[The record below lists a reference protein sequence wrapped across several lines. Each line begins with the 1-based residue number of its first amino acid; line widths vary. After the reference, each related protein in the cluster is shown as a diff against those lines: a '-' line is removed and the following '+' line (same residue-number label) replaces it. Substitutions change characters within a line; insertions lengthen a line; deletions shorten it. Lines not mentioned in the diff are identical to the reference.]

1 MRPWPDVDRVT
12 SRLPR
17 RSPTRAAS
25 PSERREWTIA
35 SDVHAITPIVDTVQ
49 GLCAAAGFS
58 GRQCGLNIPVAMTE
72 ALSNAILRGNACDA
86 SRCVQVVVVLEAS
99 RLVVEV
105 TDEGQ
110 GFDFEAA
117 HHSPDEA
124 DWLERE
130 DGRGLF
136 LMRSLMDEVES
147 CWPGQQ
153 GGHTLRLVLH
163 RA

>member
-1 MRPWPDVDRVT
+1 MQ
-12 SRLPR
+12 
-17 RSPTRAAS
+17 
-25 PSERREWTIA
+25 
-35 SDVHAITPIVDTVQ
+35 AITPIVDTVQ

-72 ALSNAILRGNACDA
+72 ALSNAILRGNECDA
-86 SRCVQVVVVLEAS
+86 ARCVRVVVLLEAT

-110 GFDFEAA
+110 GFDLEAA
-117 HHSPDEA
+117 RHTPDEA

-136 LMRSLMDEVES
+136 LMRALMDEVES
-147 CWPGQQ
+147 QRPGPQ

-163 RA
+163 RP

>member
-1 MRPWPDVDRVT
+1 VQ
-12 SRLPR
+12 
-17 RSPTRAAS
+17 
-25 PSERREWTIA
+25 
-35 SDVHAITPIVDTVQ
+35 AITPIVDTVQ

-72 ALSNAILRGNACDA
+72 ALSNAILRGNACDVA
-86 SRCVQVVVVLEAS
+86 RCVRVVVILEAT

-105 TDEGQ
+105 TDEGE
-110 GFDFEAA
+110 GFDLDAVR
-117 HHSPDEA
+117 HTPDEP

-136 LMRSLMDEVES
+136 LMRALMDEVES
-147 CWPGQQ
+147 QRPGGPQ

-163 RA
+163 RP